1 MRSVP
6 AIVLGS
12 APAGEES
19 TDLDV
24 GQRLL
29 RIGQDLEEAQSRFLR
44 GWINAMGLGTLIWV
58 VIVSAA
64 VRWLT

>member
-12 APAGEES
+12 APAGEEG
-19 TDLDV
+19 TDLDIA
-24 GQRLL
+24 QRVF
-29 RIGQDLEEAQSRFLR
+29 RIGHDLEEAQSRFLR

-58 VIVSAA
+58 AIVWAA

>member
-1 MRSVP
+1 MRTVP

-12 APAGEES
+12 APAGEEG
-19 TDLDV
+19 TDLDIA
-24 GQRLL
+24 QRVF

-58 VIVSAA
+58 AIVWAA